1 LKRERCDGK
10 SFPNCSCQNTK
21 DQIFATHQD
30 ILDQLQQ
37 KQCPNVKN
45 RNKKLLEKEF
55 SVQEALQLLKIEL
68 LERKITEQIDL
79 LQQLTQRA
87 DAAADQA
94 QTIAIER
101 LRLLLSD
108 LPFL

>member
-1 LKRERCDGK
+1 M
-10 SFPNCSCQNTK
+10 
-21 DQIFATHQD
+21 
-30 ILDQLQQ
+30 
-37 KQCPNVKN
+37 
-45 RNKKLLEKEF
+45 EKEF